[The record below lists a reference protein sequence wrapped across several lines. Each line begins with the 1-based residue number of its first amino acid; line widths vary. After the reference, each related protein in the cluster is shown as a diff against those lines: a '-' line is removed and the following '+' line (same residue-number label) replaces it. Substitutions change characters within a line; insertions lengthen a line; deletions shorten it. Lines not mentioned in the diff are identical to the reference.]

1 MKSEE
6 LLAACREDVQSDRDF
21 CLLKEVHLIEIKL
34 LEFLESVEAWPHF

>member
-6 LLAACREDVQSDRDF
+6 LLAAYGEDVQSDRDF

-34 LEFLESVEAWPHF
+34 LEFLGLVEAWLHF